1 MKFSNIFYLL
11 FISFFISSCEEEY
24 VQPEQGDL
32 PIFSIADVNI
42 EEGNVDTLLSVK
54 VTLTGV
60 NNANAILSYATLGSS
75 AVADEDF
82 KNIDGGQLV
91 FAPDE
96 TEKNISI
103 KIIADDK
110 EEIDE
115 QFEILFFNPV
125 NATLANE
132 KAVVTILNDDKDI
145 DPNILV
151 IPSSGYTT
159 PTSYDGY
166 ELTWSDE
173 FQAAELNLE
182 DWGYDLGRGNN
193 GWGNNEL
200 QTYTEENAYIADDEY
215 LVIEAREEPLD
226 GAAYTSS
233 RIKTLGKKHFK
244 FGRIDIRAALP
255 ETQGLW
261 PALWMMGSNINAVG
275 WPRCGEIDIME
286 LAGGNPS
293 QIFGT
298 THFGTSPGNRSMNG
312 SSKVLP
318 NGAKFS
324 EEFHVFS
331 LIWEEDKIQF
341 LLDDAVFHEV
351 TPAST
356 GDLPY
361 PFNESFFFLFNVAVG
376 GDFTGAPDDSTILP
390 QRMIVDYVRVFQ

>member
-1 MKFSNIFYLL
+1 MKLSNIIYLL
-11 FISFFISSCEEEY
+11 SFVLFVTSCEEEY
-24 VQPEQGDL
+24 VQPERGDL
-32 PIFSIADVNI
+32 PVLSIADIDV
-42 EEGNVDTLLSVK
+42 EEGNTDTLLNVK
-54 VTLTGV
+54 VVLSGV
-60 NNANAILSYATLGSS
+60 NNANAIVNYATLGGS
-75 AVADEDF
+75 ATADEDY
-82 KNIDGGQLV
+82 KSIDGGQLV
-91 FAPDE
+91 FGPDE
-96 TEKNISI
+96 TEKNITI
-103 KIIADDK
+103 KIKADDK
-110 EEIDE
+110 EEADE

-132 KAVVTILNDDKDI
+132 KAIVTLLNDDKDI

-151 IPSSGYTT
+151 IPPTGYTT
-159 PTSYDGY
+159 PESYEGY
-166 ELTWSDE
+166 ELAWADE
-173 FQAAELNLE
+173 FQAAALNMD

-200 QTYTEENAYIADDEY
+200 QTYTKENAYLTANEY
-215 LVIEAREEPLD
+215 LIIEAREEALD

-244 FGRIDIRAALP
+244 YGRIDIRAALP

-286 LAGGNPS
+286 LRGNHPG

-312 SSKVLP
+312 GSKVLP

-331 LIWEEDKIQF
+331 LIWEEDKIEF
-341 LLDDAVFHEV
+341 LLDDTVYHEV
-351 TPAST
+351 TPTST
-356 GDLPY
+356 GELPY
-361 PFNESFFFLFNVAVG
+361 PFNEPFFFLFNVAVG
-376 GDFTGAPDDSTILP
+376 GDFSGDPDDSTILP